1 MMKVES
7 SINKKKW
14 SDFWTRI
21 EKEEIATILIG
32 LILARA
38 SIFRDLVPF
47 GFAFFSAYTVIKGLS
62 IPLLVSIAIGTIS
75 INGFQNLSY
84 IFAYLMVYI
93 LFLLSKEEKSFSL
106 IRAFI
111 ITSIIFLISRIAGLL
126 FGRELFLYDIIMVIF
141 ETIIVF
147 TFSYIFSFS
156 LPIEKVKGTSIGNEK
171 IICSFITLALML
183 SGIRELTIFGI
194 QTKILTSIVIIML
207 LSYCQGAF
215 IGGITGIVLGMITYI
230 SQQEVPFIVS
240 ILAVGG
246 LLAGIFRDLG
256 KIGTAMGFVLGNG
269 IISYYINGM
278 GTSFITY
285 KELIVASII
294 FLLIS
299 KKATDRITEI
309 FQANYNLK
317 KDYSQRRDELIVKK
331 LNKMMELF
339 ENLSITFKDAADEEY
354 YSLSEVYGLV
364 DSIANDVCINCS
376 KYTTCWNKNYYRT
389 YQKFF
394 NIVCFAEMKG
404 PDKEYLYSEIDKFC
418 IRPMEILDKVDRAVE
433 RLKLTESWK
442 NKLKENKMLLSEQ
455 LDGFRKVIENIVKD
469 VCEKPSFNEELEQN
483 IYKELKNNRI
493 DVSEVIVAQIG
504 EDLDIYVDLK
514 KAVTSDEK
522 VRAIISNILEV
533 PVSGDNNNA
542 NSKRFK
548 FKLIRHNR
556 FSAITKVAMASS
568 SDSKISGDSFTFGEI
583 DNTHFIA
590 ISDGM
595 GKGAKA
601 HRESKIAISLLE
613 RLMEANIDKELML
626 KTINSV
632 LRAKSSEEV
641 FTTLDLGL
649 IDLYTGK
656 LQMIKTGAPATFIK
670 RNDRIELINSSS
682 LPVGLLKDVDFN
694 VYEEYLEDGDII
706 IMVSDGVLD
715 ACGDIDS
722 REMFFKDIIMNI
734 TSINPETIAN
744 EILNRAKSLA
754 SSWDDMTVLV
764 TKVWKKVS

>member
-1 MMKVES
+1 
-7 SINKKKW
+7 
-14 SDFWTRI
+14 
-21 EKEEIATILIG
+21 
-32 LILARA
+32 
-38 SIFRDLVPF
+38 
-47 GFAFFSAYTVIKGLS
+47 
-62 IPLLVSIAIGTIS
+62 
-75 INGFQNLSY
+75 
-84 IFAYLMVYI
+84 
-93 LFLLSKEEKSFSL
+93 
-106 IRAFI
+106 
-111 ITSIIFLISRIAGLL
+111 
-126 FGRELFLYDIIMVIF
+126 
-141 ETIIVF
+141 
-147 TFSYIFSFS
+147 
-156 LPIEKVKGTSIGNEK
+156 
-171 IICSFITLALML
+171 
-183 SGIRELTIFGI
+183 
-194 QTKILTSIVIIML
+194 
-207 LSYCQGAF
+207 
-215 IGGITGIVLGMITYI
+215 
-230 SQQEVPFIVS
+230 
-240 ILAVGG
+240 
-246 LLAGIFRDLG
+246 
-256 KIGTAMGFVLGNG
+256 
-269 IISYYINGM
+269 
-278 GTSFITY
+278 
-285 KELIVASII
+285 
-294 FLLIS
+294 
-299 KKATDRITEI
+299 
-309 FQANYNLK
+309 
-317 KDYSQRRDELIVKK
+317 
-331 LNKMMELF
+331 
-339 ENLSITFKDAADEEY
+339 
-354 YSLSEVYGLV
+354 
-364 DSIANDVCINCS
+364 
-376 KYTTCWNKNYYRT
+376 
-389 YQKFF
+389 
-394 NIVCFAEMKG
+394 MKG

-469 VCEKPSFNEELEQN
+469 VYEKPSFNEELEQN